1 MQSSYRKNHKTKTAL
16 LKVKN
21 NILLNMNKH
30 HNLLDLSAAF
40 DTVDHDI
47 LLKRL
52 SSKLGLRYTL
62 HSSLVSFLPVSKF
75 VCGSLAEKFH
85 LCYGVSLGSCLGQL
99 LFMVYAGSLFHIL
112 QNHLPTVH
120 CYADDTVSW
129 MCLSVLMN
137 ALVRQR
143 LLVQLKLKW
152 FKIGWMK
159 VNNYY

>member
-1 MQSSYRKNHKTKTAL
+1 MQPSYRKNHKTETVL

-30 HNLLDLSAAF
+30 HNLLDLSVAF

-62 HSSLVSFLPVSKF
+62 HSSLVSFLPVSEF

-85 LCYGVSLGSCLGQL
+85 LCYGVSLGSCLGPL
-99 LFMVYAGSLFHIL
+99 LFMVYASLLFHIL

-120 CYADDTVSW
+120 CYADDT
-129 MCLSVLMN
+129 
-137 ALVRQR
+137 
-143 LLVQLKLKW
+143 
-152 FKIGWMK
+152 
-159 VNNYY
+159 